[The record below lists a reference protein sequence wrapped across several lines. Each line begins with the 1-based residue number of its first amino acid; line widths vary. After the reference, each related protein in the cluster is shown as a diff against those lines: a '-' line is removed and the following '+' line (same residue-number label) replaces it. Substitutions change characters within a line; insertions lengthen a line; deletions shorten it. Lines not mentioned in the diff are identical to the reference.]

1 MLRADARNYHRI
13 TEEGLPVMRS
23 RSTTRRSARAGM
35 AVVVLAGGLLL
46 GVSAPAFAQ
55 VTTVETVPPEVDED
69 GRTAGDRIDRIVVTL
84 RVLAAVLLVGTG
96 AYWGQ
101 SRPANR
107 VAAGLADPG
116 STDRL
121 ARVVAEAGPSEE
133 GVLEAR
139 MPTIQPPDEV
149 EAVTLLSGS
158 EPSHEPPDGPASGQS
173 V

>member
-1 MLRADARNYHRI
+1 MTR
-13 TEEGLPVMRS
+13 TC
-23 RSTTRRSARAGM
+23 STTRRSARAGM

-46 GVSAPAFAQ
+46 GVSGPAFAQ

-96 AYWGQ
+96 AYWWQ

-107 VAAGLADPG
+107 VAAGVADSG

-121 ARVVAEAGPSEE
+121 ARVVAEAGPSDEDA
-133 GVLEAR
+133 LEAH
-139 MPTIQPPDEV
+139 MPTIRPPDEV
-149 EAVTLLSGS
+149 EAVTLLSAS
-158 EPSHEPPDGPASGQS
+158 EPVHEPPDGPAPGQP

>member
-1 MLRADARNYHRI
+1 
-13 TEEGLPVMRS
+13 
-23 RSTTRRSARAGM
+23 M

-46 GVSAPAFAQ
+46 GVSGPAFAQ

-96 AYWGQ
+96 AYWWQ

-107 VAAGLADPG
+107 VAAGVADPG

-121 ARVVAEAGPSEE
+121 ARVVAEAGP
-133 GVLEAR
+133 
-139 MPTIQPPDEV
+139 TIQPPDEV
-149 EAVTLLSGS
+149 EAVTLLSAS
-158 EPSHEPPDGPASGQS
+158 EPVHEPPDGPAPGQP

>member
-1 MLRADARNYHRI
+1 MTR
-13 TEEGLPVMRS
+13 TC
-23 RSTTRRSARAGM
+23 STTRRSARAGM

-46 GVSAPAFAQ
+46 GVSGPAFAQ

-96 AYWGQ
+96 AYWWQ

-107 VAAGLADPG
+107 VAAGVADPG

-121 ARVVAEAGPSEE
+121 DRVVAEGA
-133 GVLEAR
+133 LEAP
-139 MPTIQPPDEV
+139 MPTVRPPDEV
-149 EAVTLLSGS
+149 EAVTLLSAS
-158 EPSHEPPDGPASGQS
+158 EPVHEPPDGPAPGQP